1 MNNKIIQILVPAV
14 AVIVIFESIILV
26 TNLEKNSN
34 TTIVD
39 TTPTTTV
46 TQAETKINSFDLVL
60 ATDDAEMKVG
70 KSYKVSV
77 KLTAK
82 QNYSL
87 NALDLYVKYN
97 PNAVTVLT
105 PIALKS
111 LGTPALLKVSD
122 KKDVVAVNYL
132 FTDTNGMAFTK
143 DQEEIF
149 LTFTVTPKIVG
160 SSSFEISTGD
170 SEGDSVTMFV
180 DKSTSK
186 SLDFSSNKLE
196 VQFVK

>member
-26 TNLEKNSN
+26 TNLEKNAN
-34 TTIVD
+34 TAVVSEV
-39 TTPTTTV
+39 TPTTTE
-46 TQAETKINSFDLVL
+46 AETKVNSFDLSFS
-60 ATDDAEMKVG
+60 TDSKEMKIG
-70 KSYKVSV
+70 KKYEVSV

-82 QNYSL
+82 ENYNL

-97 PNAVTVLT
+97 PNAVTVSGLT
-105 PIALKS
+105 SLKS
-111 LGTPALLKVSD
+111 LGTPNLLKVSD
-122 KKDVVAVNYL
+122 KKDVIAVNYL
-132 FTDTNGMAFTK
+132 FGEVNGMVFTK
-143 DQEEIF
+143 DKEEIL
-149 LTFTVTPKIVG
+149 LTFMVTPKTDG

-186 SLDFSSNKLE
+186 SLNFSSNKLE
-196 VQFVK
+196 VQIIK

>member
-26 TNLEKNSN
+26 TNLEKNAN
-34 TTIVD
+34 TAVVSD
-39 TTPTTTV
+39 VTPTV
-46 TQAETKINSFDLVL
+46 TETETKINSFDLSFS
-60 ATDDAEMKVG
+60 ADSKEMEIG
-70 KSYKVSV
+70 KRYVVSV

-82 QNYSL
+82 ENYNL

-97 PNAVTVLT
+97 PNAVTVSGLT
-105 PIALKS
+105 SLKS
-111 LGTPALLKVSD
+111 LGTPNLLKISD

-132 FTDTNGMAFTK
+132 FGEVNGMVFTK
-143 DQEEIF
+143 DKDEVL
-149 LTFTVTPKIVG
+149 LTFTVTPKTTG

-186 SLDFSSNKLE
+186 SLNFSSNKLE
-196 VQFVK
+196 VQIIK